1 MNAEGASQLL
11 KSWSVEVTDERGFSK
26 YYGPYYTDRASVPGS
41 TILGDNV
48 SGNYKIVMT
57 GETVTGRM
65 IKKESAVRLLK
76 KEDSKEEGLRY
87 SILFDFDKADAL
99 ASYEKF
105 LTDVVTPLIA
115 ENSTVIIHGHT
126 DNIGDAKYNHNL
138 SHERAI
144 GTQRIIESALSRA
157 GKRNVKFES
166 FGFGEDENLAP
177 FNNKFPEERFY
188 NRSVIIDII
197 PGN

>member
-1 MNAEGASQLL
+1 M
-11 KSWSVEVTDERGFSK
+11 
-26 YYGPYYTDRASVPGS
+26 
-41 TILGDNV
+41 
-48 SGNYKIVMT
+48 
-57 GETVTGRM
+57 
-65 IKKESAVRLLK
+65 RLLK

-138 SHERAI
+138 SHEIAI

>member
-1 MNAEGASQLL
+1 
-11 KSWSVEVTDERGFSK
+11 
-26 YYGPYYTDRASVPGS
+26 
-41 TILGDNV
+41 
-48 SGNYKIVMT
+48 
-57 GETVTGRM
+57 
-65 IKKESAVRLLK
+65 VRLLK